1 MESSIYKPS
10 ESIQLQRAELSKAFS
25 SLRRTRPRVPFW
37 LLAAHRIPTLWS
49 LYRGIQ
55 REAPSE
61 EVCYIILLLLDKP
74 GFDVA
79 LD

>member
-1 MESSIYKPS
+1 MESSIYRPS

-37 LLAAHRIPTLWS
+37 LLAAHRIPTLWT

-61 EVCYIILLLLDKP
+61 EVCYIILLLRQ
-74 GFDVA
+74 A
-79 LD
+79 RI